1 MPKGSL
7 LISVIRDGTGFVPTP
22 DTVLGPGDEV
32 LAVLDPRVEEELTVY
47 LGLEEGT
54 VDRTPEA

>member
-7 LISVIRDGTGFVPTP
+7 LISVMREGTGFVPTP
-22 DTVLGPGDEV
+22 ETVLEAGDEV
-32 LAVLDPRVEEELTVY
+32 LAVLDPRVEEELTRY

-54 VDRTPEA
+54 VDRTPDA